1 MVEPDSSFN
10 QKFKFWVIYDPMV
23 TEQENLNF
31 RYFSYLCIIG
41 VTKHDGIYTYLV
53 KAVIKTQYQQL

>member
-1 MVEPDSSFN
+1 
-10 QKFKFWVIYDPMV
+10 MV

-41 VTKHDGIYTYLV
+41 VTKYDRADRVVDIYSL
-53 KAVIKTQYQQL
+53 

>member
-1 MVEPDSSFN
+1 
-10 QKFKFWVIYDPMV
+10 MV

-41 VTKHDGIYTYLV
+41 VTKQNGIYSYLV
-53 KAVIKTQYQQL
+53 KAVLKAQYKQL

>member
-1 MVEPDSSFN
+1 
-10 QKFKFWVIYDPMV
+10 MV

-41 VTKHDGIYTYLV
+41 ATKHDGICTSLV
-53 KAVIKTQYQQL
+53 KAVLKAQYKQL

>member
-1 MVEPDSSFN
+1 MVA
-10 QKFKFWVIYDPMV
+10 
-23 TEQENLNF
+23 EQENFNF

-53 KAVIKTQYQQL
+53 KAVLIAQYKQLL